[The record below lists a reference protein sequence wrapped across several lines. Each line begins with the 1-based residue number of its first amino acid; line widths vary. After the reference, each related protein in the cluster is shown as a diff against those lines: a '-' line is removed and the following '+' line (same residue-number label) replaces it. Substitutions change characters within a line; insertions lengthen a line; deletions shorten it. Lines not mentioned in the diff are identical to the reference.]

1 MSFKSGLLTA
11 CLAGL
16 VLLPVT
22 AFALI
27 PVPTGCE
34 EQPGGGAAAA
44 SDSPPNN
51 LFADGTKAI
60 DQGRW
65 AEAVKIFS
73 AVADQHGEHADGAL
87 YWKAYAEN
95 KLGLSKAS
103 VEACRTLRQDFP
115 KSKWVE
121 DCGAL
126 EVELNARSGKPVEI
140 DPNASDDVKLL
151 ALNTMLRQ
159 DEPRALAEIQ
169 EILKGDSS
177 EKLKKEAQFILGTHY
192 SDTTYA
198 QAVRISY
205 LEGDVRIQRGDP
217 SNKTGGATWEKAT
230 SGLPLETGFSLVTG
244 VGARAE
250 IEFEN
255 ASTVYLGENSVL
267 TFNDL
272 HETAG
277 VPYTEMGLLAGTLS
291 LYFRP
296 YVAQEKLVLH
306 TPTSDFISKFPD
318 KTYARVESFT
328 DAVSVPPLEGGGSV
342 RLPGVPRGT
351 AIPDRTFTW
360 LQGQLVDPEGSP
372 DTQKGSPWDKWVAGR
387 VADRITAI
395 QSVMAQSGLS
405 EPIPGLADL
414 AGRGKFFDCAPYG
427 TCWEPN
433 GLAAHDH
440 AAMRRPRR
448 PETPQ
453 PHLELAAYHPLPRP
467 FQPAQFGSVAPL
479 EDDLDSAYDFPCTP
493 ISLLYRMMKDPATG
507 KLVQI
512 RGPFPEAR
520 PYDWAV
526 CHAGSWIRH
535 HKHYVW
541 CAGTKRHHIP
551 PVRWIKVGRSV
562 AFVPLHP
569 YDVKGQPAINAKH
582 VVFAVSGK
590 IQIEVHPIRF
600 DSGVP
605 IQYLKDPPK
614 DYRVALLNPL
624 PGAEAPHME
633 ARSFNRV
640 PGSIY
645 AQKVGASVPLHF
657 DPKSQ
662 SFLVAREQIRAGRS
676 STVFV
681 PMNNRT
687 GSLQSRADSFGGSAA
702 YHGSTS
708 ASSSGFHGGG
718 ASSGG
723 ASHSGSSASSGGGF
737 HGSGGTV
744 SVSSGVS
751 SAAASSATAASS
763 SSAHH

>member
-1 MSFKSGLLTA
+1 
-11 CLAGL
+11 
-16 VLLPVT
+16 
-22 AFALI
+22 
-27 PVPTGCE
+27 
-34 EQPGGGAAAA
+34 
-44 SDSPPNN
+44 
-51 LFADGTKAI
+51 
-60 DQGRW
+60 
-65 AEAVKIFS
+65 
-73 AVADQHGEHADGAL
+73 
-87 YWKAYAEN
+87 
-95 KLGLSKAS
+95 
-103 VEACRTLRQDFP
+103 
-115 KSKWVE
+115 
-121 DCGAL
+121 
-126 EVELNARSGKPVEI
+126 
-140 DPNASDDVKLL
+140 
-151 ALNTMLRQ
+151 
-159 DEPRALAEIQ
+159 
-169 EILKGDSS
+169 
-177 EKLKKEAQFILGTHY
+177 
-192 SDTTYA
+192 
-198 QAVRISY
+198 
-205 LEGDVRIQRGDP
+205 
-217 SNKTGGATWEKAT
+217 
-230 SGLPLETGFSLVTG
+230 
-244 VGARAE
+244 
-250 IEFEN
+250 
-255 ASTVYLGENSVL
+255 
-267 TFNDL
+267 
-272 HETAG
+272 
-277 VPYTEMGLLAGTLS
+277 
-291 LYFRP
+291 
-296 YVAQEKLVLH
+296 
-306 TPTSDFISKFPD
+306 
-318 KTYARVESFT
+318 
-328 DAVSVPPLEGGGSV
+328 
-342 RLPGVPRGT
+342 
-351 AIPDRTFTW
+351 
-360 LQGQLVDPEGSP
+360 
-372 DTQKGSPWDKWVAGR
+372 
-387 VADRITAI
+387 
-395 QSVMAQSGLS
+395 
-405 EPIPGLADL
+405 
-414 AGRGKFFDCAPYG
+414 
-427 TCWEPN
+427 
-433 GLAAHDH
+433 
-440 AAMRRPRR
+440 MRRPRR